1 MATLVLAAEDPWA
14 ATYAQRGLRR
24 PRARGEAVAEPP
36 VPFAG
41 VLRRLRAGT
50 GLTQEELAGAAG
62 LSPRAI
68 SDLER
73 GIVATPHRDTVRLLA

>member
-1 MATLVLAAEDPWA
+1 
-14 ATYAQRGLRR
+14 
-24 PRARGEAVAEPP
+24 VAEPP

-73 GIVATPHRDTVRLLA
+73 GLSPPRTGTQCGY